1 MWTDA
6 WTPLRLVARG
16 SMLILLTVFGTVPTL
31 VCQTRLGAS
40 ISAGERNLDELM
52 LNWWTRM
59 VCRSFGVRA
68 QVRGLVQPGPVLVV
82 SNHISW
88 LDILVLHSAAAMGF
102 VSKAEVANWPFVG
115 YLARKSDTV
124 FHQRGSHDS
133 ASNVA
138 NAMTARLK
146 EGRRVAIFPEGGI
159 KQGDH
164 IEVFHARLFK
174 TAIEADCA
182 VQPVMIR
189 YLRGGQRDHAMK
201 FLANESF
208 VMNFLRLLGQPA
220 SSCDLR
226 FLDPVQVQ
234 GRTRNQLAD
243 GARAVIEQ
251 AYEEPV

>member
-1 MWTDA
+1 
-6 WTPLRLVARG
+6 
-16 SMLILLTVFGTVPTL
+16 MLILLTVFGTIPTL
-31 VCQTRLGAS
+31 VCQNRLGAS
-40 ISAGERNLDELM
+40 IRVGNRNMDEVM

-59 VCRSFGVRA
+59 VCRSFGVRTR
-68 QVRGLVQPGPVLVV
+68 VRGTVHPGPVLII
-82 SNHISW
+82 SNHLSW

-102 VSKAEVANWPFVG
+102 VSKAEVAKWPLIG

-138 NAMTARLK
+138 DAMTARLK

-159 KQGDH
+159 KPGKH
-164 IEVFHARLFK
+164 LKVFHARLFK
-174 TAIEADCA
+174 TAIEADCP

-189 YLRGGQRDHAMK
+189 YLRGGKRDQA
-201 FLANESF
+201 FTFFANESF
-208 VMNFLRLLGQPA
+208 KMNFLRLLGRPA
-220 SSCDLR
+220 SSCELL

-234 GRTRNQLAD
+234 GRTRNQLAE
-243 GARAVIEQ
+243 GARAAIQQ